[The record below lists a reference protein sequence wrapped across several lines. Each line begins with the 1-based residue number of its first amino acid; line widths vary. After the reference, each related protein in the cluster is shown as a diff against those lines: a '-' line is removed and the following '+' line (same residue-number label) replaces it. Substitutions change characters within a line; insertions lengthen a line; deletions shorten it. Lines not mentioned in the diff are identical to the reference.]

1 MRSCISCG
9 KPFDHPSWQCP
20 ACRYEP
26 KRLGGHLAF
35 APELAE
41 KSEGFD
47 ASYFGR
53 LAELEPGSFWFRSR
67 NRLLCWALEHYFP
80 HATNFLEIGCGTG
93 FVLAHITKEFPQLTV
108 AGSEVFSK
116 GLSFASERLPG
127 VDLFQMDA
135 RQIPFESEFDVIG
148 AFDVLE
154 HIGDDELVLSQMHRA
169 VHKGGGILL
178 TVPQHSFLWSEVDE
192 YSRHVRRYSVSELK
206 AKVERAGFR
215 TLRATSFVSLLLP
228 LMLIARLKQ
237 RPANREFD
245 PAAEFRLSA
254 PANYLLE
261 RVMDVE
267 RAMIRLGVSFPAGG
281 SLLLIA
287 KSPKVAQ

>member
-1 MRSCISCG
+1 M
-9 KPFDHPSWQCP
+9 
-20 ACRYEP
+20 
-26 KRLGGHLAF
+26 LGGHLAF

-41 KSEGFD
+41 TGEGFD

-80 HATNFLEIGCGTG
+80 DAQSFFEIGCGTG
-93 FVLAHITKEFPQLTV
+93 FVLAHVRKEFPQLTV

-116 GLSFASERLPG
+116 GLSFASGRLPG

-135 RQIPFESEFDVIG
+135 CQIPFENEFDVIG

-169 VHKGGGILL
+169 VRKGGGILL

-206 AKVERAGFR
+206 AKVKRAGFK
-215 TLRATSFVSLLLP
+215 TMKATSFVSLLLP
-228 LMLIARLKQ
+228 LMLVARLKQ

-261 RVMDVE
+261 RIMNIE
-267 RAMIRLGVSFPAGG
+267 RTMIRLGVAFPTGG
-281 SLLLIA
+281 SLLLVA
-287 KSPKVAQ
+287 KKPANGQ

>member
-1 MRSCISCG
+1 M
-9 KPFDHPSWQCP
+9 
-20 ACRYEP
+20 
-26 KRLGGHLAF
+26 AF

-80 HATNFLEIGCGTG
+80 DATNFLEIGCGTG
-93 FVLAHITKEFPQLTV
+93 FVLAGIRKELPRLSL
-108 AGSEVFSK
+108 GGGEVFSA
-116 GLSFASERLPG
+116 GLSFAADRLPG
-127 VDLFQMDA
+127 VELFQMDA
-135 RQIPFESEFDVIG
+135 RQIPFQSEFDVIG

-154 HIGDDELVLSQMHRA
+154 HIGDDELVLVQMHRA

-206 AKVERAGFR
+206 AKVKRAGFR

-228 LMLIARLKQ
+228 LMLIARLRQ
-237 RPANREFD
+237 RPADREFD
-245 PAAEFRLSA
+245 PAAEFKLSA

-267 RAMIRLGVSFPAGG
+267 RAMIRLGVSFSAGG

-287 KSPKVAQ
+287 KRPEAAQ

>member
-1 MRSCISCG
+1 M
-9 KPFDHPSWQCP
+9 
-20 ACRYEP
+20 
-26 KRLGGHLAF
+26 AF

-41 KSEGFD
+41 KGEGFD
-47 ASYFGR
+47 ADYFGR
-53 LAELEPGSFWFRSR
+53 LADLEAGSFWFRSR

-80 HATNFLEIGCGTG
+80 DARSFFEVGCGTG
-93 FVLAHITKEFPQLTV
+93 FVLAGIRKELPRLILA
-108 AGSEVFSK
+108 AGEVFSA
-116 GLSFASERLPG
+116 GLSLAADRLPG

-154 HIGDDELVLSQMHRA
+154 HIGDDELVLSQMYQA
-169 VHKGGGILL
+169 VRKGGGILL

-192 YSRHVRRYSVSELK
+192 FSRHVRRYSMSALK
-206 AKVERAGFR
+206 AKVERAGFK

-228 LMLIARLKQ
+228 LMLIARLKR

-245 PAAEFRLSA
+245 PTAEFRLGA
-254 PANYLLE
+254 PASYLLE
-261 RVMDVE
+261 RVMDLE
-267 RAMIRLGVSFPAGG
+267 RTMIRLGVSFPAGG

-287 KSPKVAQ
+287 KRPDVAQ